1 MERTTQ
7 VGSSQAMERRRKVVQ
22 PRRWL
27 SWGKSVGGSVGK
39 SAEQSLRLDAE
50 PLGEVD
56 DPMLPRKS
64 SSEVYSGPY
73 PKPTQVV
80 R

>member
-27 SWGKSVGGSVGK
+27 TWGKSVGGSVGK
-39 SAEQSLRLDAE
+39 SAEQSLRLNAE
-50 PLGEVD
+50 P
-56 DPMLPRKS
+56 
-64 SSEVYSGPY
+64 
-73 PKPTQVV
+73 
-80 R
+80 